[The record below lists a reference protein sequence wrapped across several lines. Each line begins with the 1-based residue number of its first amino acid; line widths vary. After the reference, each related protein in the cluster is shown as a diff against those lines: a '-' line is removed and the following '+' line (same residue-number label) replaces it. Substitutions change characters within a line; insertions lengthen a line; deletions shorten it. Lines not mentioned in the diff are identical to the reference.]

1 MSQTSRDLQLNE
13 ANKKSLPVNG
23 EETER
28 AVSRPR
34 QFGMGIAQFIS
45 SHYWLL
51 CLLIGT
57 IALGFNLYHL
67 GFLGMWFDEILSVER
82 ARQSLPVL
90 LQIIANTQPN
100 MALYYV
106 LLHFWLSLTSLLGL
120 QPTEF
125 VVRLPSAV
133 FAALSSIMVFLLG
146 RRFLGLVAGIVA
158 AGIYLLN
165 VLQLVYA
172 QETRSYALQL
182 LLICFTWYALF
193 AILDGSSRPRRW
205 WLGYTL
211 VTVLAIYTQLFSLLI
226 FAAQLAAYAGLLF
239 LHSPWRN
246 TARQQLRSVCIS
258 TGAVVVLISPLIYA
272 SRHGSKTGWLPI
284 PHLIDIYRILANIAA
299 NSKIYLALLLALCLL
314 GLLATICAD
323 RPWGKRLLSTLT
335 FVEDAQ
341 DTRLTRLQQLLPVGF
356 ALLCWLIIPIILS
369 YIISQGSTRLFSS
382 RYLVTIVPPLV
393 LLVGL
398 GVLVIRWRLIQ
409 AVLTLCLL
417 LLALHYMPIYYGTP
431 QVEDWNTT
439 SAWLQ
444 QHYQTND
451 GLICY
456 DNNQGCQVAMDY
468 YLRTYPGP
476 AHFTS
481 DSPGSFPWVHY
492 DLTNQLGNAEQAV
505 NPAVLSVFGVNHP
518 RVFFIIGRISAST
531 APHAA
536 KAQQWLDS
544 HYHYVTQIV
553 TPTVTIRLY
562 DTR

>member
-1 MSQTSRDLQLNE
+1 MTQTSGDLQLNE
-13 ANKKSLPVNG
+13 ENKKSLLVSAV
-23 EETER
+23 ETIR
-28 AVSRPR
+28 AVSRPQ
-34 QFGMGIAQFIS
+34 QFGVGIAQFIS

-51 CLLIGT
+51 CPLIGA
-57 IALGFNLYHL
+57 IALSFNLYHL

-90 LQIIANTQPN
+90 LQIIANSQPN

-106 LLHFWLSLTSLLGL
+106 LLHYWLIFTSLLGL
-120 QPTEF
+120 HPTEF
-125 VVRLPSAV
+125 VLRLPSAV

-146 RRFLGLVAGIVA
+146 RRFLGLVAGIIA
-158 AGIYLLN
+158 ASIYVLN

-193 AILDGSSRPRRW
+193 ALLNGSSHRRRW
-205 WLGYTL
+205 WLCYTL
-211 VTVLAIYTQLFSLLI
+211 VTVLAIYAQLFSLLI
-226 FAAQLAAYAGLLF
+226 LAAQLAAYAGLLF
-239 LHSPWRN
+239 LRSPWRN
-246 TARQQLRSVCIS
+246 PARQQLRSVCIS
-258 TGAVVVLISPLIYA
+258 IGAVVVLISPLIYA

-284 PHLIDIYRILANIAA
+284 PHLIDIYRVLANIAA

-314 GLLATICAD
+314 GLLAVICAD

-341 DTRLTRLQQLLPVGF
+341 DKRLTRLQQLLPVGF
-356 ALLCWLIIPIILS
+356 ALLCWLIVPIIFS
-369 YIISQGSTRLFSS
+369 YIISQGSPRLFSS
-382 RYLVTIVPPLV
+382 RYLVTIVPPLA

-398 GVLVIRWRLIQ
+398 GVVVIRWRLIQ

-417 LLALHYMPIYYGTP
+417 LLALHYVPLYYSTP

-444 QHYQTND
+444 QHYQAND

-468 YLRTYPGP
+468 YLTTYPGP
-476 AHFTS
+476 AHFTA
-481 DSPGSFPWVHY
+481 DSPGAFPWVHY

-505 NPAVLSVFGVNHP
+505 NPAVLSAFGANHP
-518 RVFFIIGRISAST
+518 RVFFIVGRISAST

-536 KAQQWLDS
+536 TAQQWLDS
-544 HYHYVTQIV
+544 HYHFVTQIV

-562 DTR
+562 DTH